1 MQYYYL
7 EICRGSKIFR
17 HLKSYCIRLKIV
29 LFLVIKKQ
37 QLSLPFTQ
45 ILFSNIESILE
56 VHSEFLSTLNAS
68 LQPEPQAHHSLGHV
82 FLKFVSPWDCI
93 LNHIWTSDFLIGNW
107 FIMIFGL
114 FGHANPSQCGIIPS
128 ILDLYAF
135 TSILSK
141 YCQPRDYLPSLW
153 SF

>member
-1 MQYYYL
+1 MQYL
-7 EICRGSKIFR
+7 EICRGSKIFG
-17 HLKSYCIRLKIV
+17 HLKCHCIRLKS
-29 LFLVIKKQ
+29 VIFGDKKQ

-56 VHSEFLSTLNAS
+56 VHCEFLSTLDAS
-68 LQPEPQAHHSLGHV
+68 LHPEPQAHHSLGQV

-93 LNHIWTSDFLIGNW
+93 LNHIWTSAFLIGNW

-114 FGHANPSQCGIIPS
+114 FGHANLSQCGIIPR

-135 TSILSK
+135 TSSILSK
-141 YCQPRDYLPSLW
+141 YCQPRHYLPSLW